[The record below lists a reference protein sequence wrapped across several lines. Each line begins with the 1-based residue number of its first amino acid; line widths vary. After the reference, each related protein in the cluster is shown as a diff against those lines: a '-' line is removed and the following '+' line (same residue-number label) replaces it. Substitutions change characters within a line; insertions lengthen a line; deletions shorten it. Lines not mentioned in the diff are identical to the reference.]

1 MPRPGPDPRLP
12 LSPLSR
18 RRVLVGGAAAG
29 GAFLLTSWP
38 AGGQD
43 ATTPDEPGTGS
54 GGGSTGLE
62 VVEPLHGDLVDPD
75 LPSTA
80 AFDTSLTESPNRGIM
95 FPIFPNSAT
104 SWTRTQDTYGACR
117 SGCSR
122 LHQGEDLMAPKMT
135 KMLSVVDGRIV
146 EFRHRASGN
155 SLYIQG
161 DDGWF
166 YCYLHINN
174 DRPGTDDASNLAQYA
189 WAPKLR
195 QYVGN
200 ETAARGVRVLRGELV
215 AYCGDSG
222 NAEGS
227 GSHLHFEIR
236 KPATGTFS
244 SETQRLWSSASV
256 NPRES
261 LRNAQAAA
269 ERPQVDP
276 AVFAP
281 WTNATDFVTA
291 QYRDFLGRTPTA
303 SDLTY
308 YGDMLN
314 AGTRTPDWLLQL
326 FLESAE
332 GDNMSQAVARIYL
345 AAYDRLPDSAGFVYW
360 LGRRRAGWSLN
371 RIGQQFT
378 RAPEFISRY
387 GTLTDSQF
395 VDRVYENVLGRTPD
409 AAGRS
414 YWLSS
419 LQQGTS
425 RGKVLIHFSQS
436 AENRDRL
443 KNLMHVVAAHGVM
456 LVRTPSTTERTTWV
470 DLLDGGEP
478 SQSMVALIRH
488 GAEYR
493 ARFA

>member
-1 MPRPGPDPRLP
+1 MSRPGPAAPPALR
-12 LSPLSR
+12 SLSR
-18 RRVLVGGAAAG
+18 RRVIIGGAAAG
-29 GAFLLTSWP
+29 GALLVTSWP
-38 AGGQD
+38 VGAQDPTVPDGGR
-43 ATTPDEPGTGS
+43 
-54 GGGSTGLE
+54 STDFSLA
-62 VVEPLHGDLVDPD
+62 EPLHPAPTD
-75 LPSTA
+75 LPGTD
-80 AFDTSLTESPNRGIM
+80 AFGTTLTESPDRGIM
-95 FPIFPNSAT
+95 FPVFPNNAT

-117 SGCSR
+117 SGCTR
-122 LHQGEDLMAPKMT
+122 PHQGEDLMAPKMT
-135 KMLSVVDGRIV
+135 KLLSVVDGRIV

-200 ETAARGVRVLRGELV
+200 ESAARGVRVLRGELV

-256 NPRES
+256 NPRVS
-261 LRNAQAAA
+261 LQNAAPAA

-281 WTNATDFVTA
+281 WTTATAFVNA
-291 QYRDFLGRTPTA
+291 QYRDFLGRSPSA
-303 SDLTY
+303 ADLSY
-308 YGDMLN
+308 YGDLLN
-314 AGTRTPDWLLQL
+314 SGAWSPDRLAAHL
-326 FLESAE
+326 LESAE
-332 GDNMSQAVARIYL
+332 CDSVTQAVARVYL
-345 AAYDRLPDSAGFVYW
+345 AAYDRLPDSGGLVYW
-360 LGRRRAGWSLN
+360 LDRRRNGWTLD

-378 RAPEFISRY
+378 RAPEFTSRY
-387 GTLTDSQF
+387 GSLTDAEF
-395 VDRVYENVLGRTPD
+395 VDRVYQNVLGRN
-409 AAGRS
+409 AEGAGRE
-414 YWLSS
+414 YWLAALAS
-419 LQQGTS
+419 GTT

-436 AENRDRL
+436 PENQNRL
-443 KNLMHVVAAHGVM
+443 RNLMHVIGTHGVM
-456 LVRTPSTTERTTWV
+456 LVRTPSTTEREVWLG
-470 DLLDGGEP
+470 LLDAGE
-478 SQSMVALIRH
+478 STQAMIGMIRV
-488 GAEYR
+488 GAEYK